1 MLKTAGD
8 KVPPAS
14 GVGGEVGFDIVAV
27 AGEGQE
33 LAEAGLVNKGA
44 MKQEAWYAEVAQS
57 KLMVSRTPRGGS
69 ARGDIVTDEQRS
81 GCDPQIGIGSPPQSP
96 SRKYLARKQPAKQYG
111 SLTNAFRYV
120 TQLMTPCA

>member
-1 MLKTAGD
+1 MFFGMLQTAGD

-57 KLMVSRTPRGGS
+57 KLMVSRTS
-69 ARGDIVTDEQRS
+69 QAV
-81 GCDPQIGIGSPPQSP
+81 
-96 SRKYLARKQPAKQYG
+96 QPEEC
-111 SLTNAFRYV
+111 RD
-120 TQLMTPCA
+120 